1 MVASICCLTCAIRGL
16 DLRLLAGAFNH
27 RGGFLVDD
35 DFLGPPE
42 LVDLHALELHAQ
54 VLRDELSARQNRQVL
69 EHGFATVAESRGLD
83 GADMH
88 HAAEPVD
95 DQRGQ
100 GLVLHVLGHDQQRL
114 AQSRHLLQDG
124 DELPQ
129 VGDLLLMN
137 QDVGLLQ
144 HALHCVLFIAYASLA
159 PGVSDRID
167 PLIPAL
173 QSNWLHAHVITCFL
187 SYSSFAL
194 SCAVSVMYLLKLRK
208 KEKGQKEAGL
218 IALFPSLDA
227 LDTLVYKTIVVGFPL
242 LTIGIVTGAAWA
254 NYAWGSYWS
263 WDPKETW
270 SLITWFVY
278 AIFLHA
284 RFAREWRG
292 KRTAAL
298 SIIGFLAVIFTYF
311 GVNYVLSGLHSY
323 A

>member
-1 MVASICCLTCAIRGL
+1 MISTKMLTSVTFLYLLCTVLYLNYLAFRSERLGKVASGLSWTTVGIHTAAIFWRWVESYQLGIGHAPL
-16 DLRLLAGAFNH
+16 SNMYESLVFFSWCIAFLYLLWEWKLQSRVLGAFAM
-27 RGGFLVDD
+27 
-35 DFLGPPE
+35 P
-42 LVDLHALELHAQ
+42 
-54 VLRDELSARQNRQVL
+54 
-69 EHGFATVAESRGLD
+69 FAF
-83 GADMH
+83 
-88 HAAEPVD
+88 
-95 DQRGQ
+95 
-100 GLVLHVLGHDQQRL
+100 
-114 AQSRHLLQDG
+114 
-124 DELPQ
+124 
-129 VGDLLLMN
+129 
-137 QDVGLLQ
+137 
-144 HALHCVLFIAYASLA
+144 LFIAYAFLA

-218 IALFPSLDA
+218 IALFPSLDT

-284 RFAREWRG
+284 RFAREWGG

>member
-1 MVASICCLTCAIRGL
+1 MISTKMLSSVTFLYLLCTVLYFNYLAFRSERLGKIAGGLSWITLLLHTAAIL
-16 DLRLLAGAFNH
+16 LRWVESYQLGIGHAPLSNMYESLVFFSWCIAVLYLLWEWKLNSRILGAFAM
-27 RGGFLVDD
+27 
-35 DFLGPPE
+35 P
-42 LVDLHALELHAQ
+42 
-54 VLRDELSARQNRQVL
+54 
-69 EHGFATVAESRGLD
+69 FAF
-83 GADMH
+83 
-88 HAAEPVD
+88 
-95 DQRGQ
+95 
-100 GLVLHVLGHDQQRL
+100 
-114 AQSRHLLQDG
+114 
-124 DELPQ
+124 
-129 VGDLLLMN
+129 
-137 QDVGLLQ
+137 
-144 HALHCVLFIAYASLA
+144 LFIAYASLA

-173 QSNWLHAHVITCFL
+173 QSNWLHVHVITCFL
-187 SYSSFAL
+187 SYASFAL
-194 SCAVSVMYLLKLRK
+194 SCGISILYLLKLRQ
-208 KEKGQKEAGL
+208 KEKGQKEASL
-218 IALFPSLDA
+218 PALFPPLDSLDA
-227 LDTLVYKTIVVGFPL
+227 LIYKTIAVGFPL

-298 SIIGFLAVIFTYF
+298 SIIGFAAVIFTYF

>member
-1 MVASICCLTCAIRGL
+1 MISTKMLTSVTFLYLLCTVLYFNYLAFRSGWLGKVAGGLSWITLLVHTAAIFLRWVESYQMGFGHAPLSNMYESLVFFSWCIAVLCLLWEWKLNSRIL
-16 DLRLLAGAFNH
+16 GAFAM
-27 RGGFLVDD
+27 
-35 DFLGPPE
+35 P
-42 LVDLHALELHAQ
+42 
-54 VLRDELSARQNRQVL
+54 
-69 EHGFATVAESRGLD
+69 FAF
-83 GADMH
+83 
-88 HAAEPVD
+88 
-95 DQRGQ
+95 
-100 GLVLHVLGHDQQRL
+100 
-114 AQSRHLLQDG
+114 
-124 DELPQ
+124 
-129 VGDLLLMN
+129 
-137 QDVGLLQ
+137 
-144 HALHCVLFIAYASLA
+144 LFIAYASLA

-187 SYSSFAL
+187 SYASFAL
-194 SCAVSVMYLLKLRK
+194 SCGISIMYLLKLRQ
-208 KEKGQKEAGL
+208 KEQGQKEASLPAL
-218 IALFPSLDA
+218 IPPLDSLDA
-227 LDTLVYKTIVVGFPL
+227 LIYKTIAVGFPL

-298 SIIGFLAVIFTYF
+298 SIIGFAAVVFTYF

>member
-1 MVASICCLTCAIRGL
+1 MISTKMLSSVTFLYLLCTVLYFNYVAFRSEWLGKVAGGLSWITLLLHTAAIL
-16 DLRLLAGAFNH
+16 LRWVESYQLGIGHAPLSNMYESLVFFSWCIAVLYLLWEWKLNSRILGAFAM
-27 RGGFLVDD
+27 
-35 DFLGPPE
+35 P
-42 LVDLHALELHAQ
+42 
-54 VLRDELSARQNRQVL
+54 
-69 EHGFATVAESRGLD
+69 FAF
-83 GADMH
+83 
-88 HAAEPVD
+88 
-95 DQRGQ
+95 
-100 GLVLHVLGHDQQRL
+100 
-114 AQSRHLLQDG
+114 
-124 DELPQ
+124 
-129 VGDLLLMN
+129 
-137 QDVGLLQ
+137 
-144 HALHCVLFIAYASLA
+144 LFIAYASLA

-187 SYSSFAL
+187 SYASFAL
-194 SCAVSVMYLLKLRK
+194 SCGISILYLLKLRQ
-208 KEKGQKEAGL
+208 KEKGQKEASL
-218 IALFPSLDA
+218 PALFPPLDSLDA
-227 LDTLVYKTIVVGFPL
+227 LIYKTIAVGFPL

-284 RFAREWRG
+284 RFTREWRG

-298 SIIGFLAVIFTYF
+298 SIIGFAAVIFTYF

>member
-1 MVASICCLTCAIRGL
+1 MISTKMLSTVTFLYLLCTVLYFNYLAFRSERLGKVAGGLSWVTLLIHTAAILYRWVESYQLGIGHAPL
-16 DLRLLAGAFNH
+16 SNMYESLVFFSWCIAFLYLLWERKLKSRVLGAFAMP
-27 RGGFLVDD
+27 FP
-35 DFLGPPE
+35 F
-42 LVDLHALELHAQ
+42 
-54 VLRDELSARQNRQVL
+54 
-69 EHGFATVAESRGLD
+69 
-83 GADMH
+83 
-88 HAAEPVD
+88 
-95 DQRGQ
+95 
-100 GLVLHVLGHDQQRL
+100 
-114 AQSRHLLQDG
+114 
-124 DELPQ
+124 
-129 VGDLLLMN
+129 
-137 QDVGLLQ
+137 
-144 HALHCVLFIAYASLA
+144 LFIAYASLA
-159 PGVSDRID
+159 PGVSARID
-167 PLIPAL
+167 PLMPAL

-218 IALFPSLDA
+218 MALFPSLDA